1 MNYVRVPAITNQIC
15 KQAYGYPG
23 HGGKDACQGDSGGPF
38 VCQYEGMAVITGV
51 VSWGYGC
58 AQPDYPGVYARTT
71 TVLDWIKS
79 NMVNIFLFICCTL
92 KFAYQTSLFRV
103 VQTLKVVV
111 FLLNGKEMDI
121 VMMKTIGQN
130 VTMMEEIVVAM
141 MLILVVARF
150 VDVLNL
156 RHDVPC

>member
-1 MNYVRVPAITNQIC
+1 M
-15 KQAYGYPG
+15 
-23 HGGKDACQGDSGGPF
+23 S
-38 VCQYEGMAVITGV
+38 
-51 VSWGYGC
+51 
-58 AQPDYPGVYARTT
+58 
-71 TVLDWIKS
+71 
-79 NMVNIFLFICCTL
+79 L

-156 RHDVPC
+156 RHDVSC

>member
-1 MNYVRVPAITNQIC
+1 
-15 KQAYGYPG
+15 
-23 HGGKDACQGDSGGPF
+23 
-38 VCQYEGMAVITGV
+38 
-51 VSWGYGC
+51 
-58 AQPDYPGVYARTT
+58 
-71 TVLDWIKS
+71 
-79 NMVNIFLFICCTL
+79 MVNIFLFICCTL

>member
-1 MNYVRVPAITNQIC
+1 M
-15 KQAYGYPG
+15 
-23 HGGKDACQGDSGGPF
+23 
-38 VCQYEGMAVITGV
+38 
-51 VSWGYGC
+51 
-58 AQPDYPGVYARTT
+58 
-71 TVLDWIKS
+71 
-79 NMVNIFLFICCTL
+79 

>member
-1 MNYVRVPAITNQIC
+1 M
-15 KQAYGYPG
+15 
-23 HGGKDACQGDSGGPF
+23 
-38 VCQYEGMAVITGV
+38 
-51 VSWGYGC
+51 
-58 AQPDYPGVYARTT
+58 
-71 TVLDWIKS
+71 
-79 NMVNIFLFICCTL
+79 

-141 MLILVVARF
+141 MLILVIARF
-150 VDVLNL
+150 VDVFNL
-156 RHDVPC
+156 RYDVPC

>member
-1 MNYVRVPAITNQIC
+1 M
-15 KQAYGYPG
+15 
-23 HGGKDACQGDSGGPF
+23 
-38 VCQYEGMAVITGV
+38 
-51 VSWGYGC
+51 
-58 AQPDYPGVYARTT
+58 
-71 TVLDWIKS
+71 
-79 NMVNIFLFICCTL
+79 
-92 KFAYQTSLFRV
+92 KFAYQSSLFRV

-121 VMMKTIGQN
+121 AMMKTIGQN

-141 MLILVVARF
+141 MSILVIARF